1 MATDHRCGNWPGCG
15 GLRYAA
21 PSHPRRVIVTDTHPA
36 LSSAWAS
43 LISTVSTVGLSDIL
57 ITVVVL
63 SFFVLGFILG
73 VFEVGRLAGVTL
85 LGITSGLAVG
95 IRVILLKQQ
104 LLLAGETL
112 FFVNWLIIA
121 FFGLLNGMVMIWKQ
135 RVGIVSNSLQA
146 GPRPPH
152 PFCVR

>member
-1 MATDHRCGNWPGCG
+1 
-15 GLRYAA
+15 
-21 PSHPRRVIVTDTHPA
+21 
-36 LSSAWAS
+36 
-43 LISTVSTVGLSDIL
+43 VGLSDIL